1 MMVEPDE
8 ASLTGALE
16 DYIETVYELVRDH
29 KVARVRDIAR
39 ARKVRSASVT
49 PAMRRLADLGLVR
62 YVQREYIDLTPEGER
77 FARRVYARHQIL
89 VRFLQHVLGMPEG
102 AAVQDACAMEHS
114 LSPVAMDH
122 LVRFFEFL
130 GYCPE
135 GSSFLERFH
144 ACPMIRNEDGR
155 CTADCPARRDA
166 PAGPEDWAVR
176 LDSVSPECRVRIV
189 QVEASGALR
198 DRILDMGILPDVHG
212 AVLRGG
218 PGSDRFTL
226 RVQGFDIELS
236 PEEANAVLIVPVEEG
251 S

>member
-1 MMVEPDE
+1 MSDTPHD
-8 ASLTGALE
+8 APLTGALE

-39 ARKVRSASVT
+39 ARGVRAASVT

-77 FARRVYARHQIL
+77 LARRVYARHQVL
-89 VRFLQHVLGMPEG
+89 VRFLSRVLKMPCD
-102 AAVQDACAMEHS
+102 VSTQDACAMEHS

-135 GSSFLERFH
+135 GWAFLERFH
-144 ACPMIRNEDGR
+144 ACPMVRDEAGR
-155 CTADCPARRDA
+155 CVADCSARRD
-166 PAGPEDWAVR
+166 PATDPEPRTVR
-176 LDSVSPECRVRIV
+176 LDQIHPGRPARIV
-189 QVEASGALR
+189 QVEASGSLR
-198 DRILDMGILPDVHG
+198 DRILDMGILPDLRVE
-212 AVLRGG
+212 VLQGG
-218 PGSDRFTL
+218 PGSSRVTL
-226 RVQGFDIELS
+226 RLQGFDVDLGS
-236 PEEANAVLIVPVEEG
+236 EEANAVLVVPVEDG